1 MGIFSGI
8 RRMVG
13 RVVSNVGELFDSE
26 KIAKAGARLEDR
38 ANEAAAIIG
47 VLASYDP
54 TKSDAID
61 VHRVNSALAEFVF
74 EQKKNVRDIEYA
86 LIGVLDDFAD
96 VVKEIL
102 DDEIICAQFES
113 SCEDA
118 RMKIYDNISRTIS
131 NKMSIADK
139 ECLEI
144 MRMRPN
150 RKKQET
156 MRRFA
161 NLVQKRAVRKA
172 KIDLEKTL
180 LYLNK
185 KLEEEFVSSYQEK
198 MSLYEHTVRIIREFQ
213 RDINK
218 KQDLVSDI
226 DEISSCAKSIL
237 SLLNINSSLNNT
249 DNVKE
254 KATDERMVHFSDRKV
269 DYVYTNKGKIA
280 DDEIRAKRTLS

>member
-161 NLVQKRAVRKA
+161 NLVQKKAVRKA